1 MLEQVQFELASR
13 HRFEEVRSSIPG
25 RCFPVGFSY
34 CRTTLDSLVLFLG
47 YNGGRMVCTPLLL
60 RRVKAEWY
68 IVAPETSTL
77 PKVNWLATG
86 AILLEG
92 QLQKHNRDPTV

>member
-25 RCFPVGFSY
+25 RCFPEG
-34 CRTTLDSLVLFLG
+34 
-47 YNGGRMVCTPLLL
+47 L

-86 AILLEG
+86 ALPLEG
-92 QLQKHNRDPTV
+92 QLQKHNRDLTV